1 MDFLRIQLISGEE
14 VTLSADDFVNL
25 VERPGFLSVTALK
38 QHCSSQ
44 LNISIYRQRLVYKEQ
59 VLKGEIALKDL
70 EFPAELQLLLVPLV
84 APDGKTRERFFDAA
98 LRGEELILK
107 SLLDEAI
114 DPDTTDAFENT
125 ALHFAVG
132 SSHVNV
138 VRLLL
143 EASADKDKVTLQRRN
158 WTPLNFAA
166 YAGDPDVLRLLLE
179 ARANPNGASL
189 PLRQAVKMGHVAA
202 AQMLL
207 DAGSKI
213 VPDQSQ
219 RSESESSSD
228 SESESMQLTATRM
241 GNTEILRL
249 LLEARANP
257 DEKTHGAS
265 PLLAAAQQGH
275 VAAAELLLQFGADKN
290 QMAMMPSG
298 KSKVPRTALSAACHT
313 GRIGVVRLL
322 LSVGANKDRALD
334 KEDVPL
340 TAAARAGRTR
350 VVDLLLQA
358 GDDLNK
364 AIVTHQSP
372 LCVTKKR
379 RCDT

>member
-1 MDFLRIQLISGEE
+1 M
-14 VTLSADDFVNL
+14 
-25 VERPGFLSVTALK
+25 
-38 QHCSSQ
+38 
-44 LNISIYRQRLVYKEQ
+44 
-59 VLKGEIALKDL
+59 
-70 EFPAELQLLLVPLV
+70 ELQLLLVPLV
-84 APDGKTRERFFDAA
+84 VPDGATRSMFFDAA

-114 DPDTTDAFENT
+114 DPDTTDAFEST

-143 EASADKDKVTLQRRN
+143 EAGADKDKVTLQKRN

-166 YAGDPDVLRLLLE
+166 YTGDLDVLRLLLG

-219 RSESESSSD
+219 RSESESSS
-228 SESESMQLTATRM
+228 ESDSMQLTATRM

-257 DEKTHGAS
+257 DEKTHGVS

-298 KSKVPRTALSAACHT
+298 KTEVPRTALSAACHT

-322 LSVGANKDRALD
+322 LSVGANKEQRYTKGIGGGHRAWTLHVKYEAD
-334 KEDVPL
+334 
-340 TAAARAGRTR
+340 
-350 VVDLLLQA
+350 
-358 GDDLNK
+358 
-364 AIVTHQSP
+364 
-372 LCVTKKR
+372 C
-379 RCDT
+379 

>member
-1 MDFLRIQLISGEE
+1 MTNKAFGSLKDCWFTKSCTNWEGCSTAISCPSA
-14 VTLSADDFVNL
+14 VLSTDHTV
-25 VERPGFLSVTALK
+25 
-38 QHCSSQ
+38 CY
-44 LNISIYRQRLVYKEQ
+44 NISFTDYDKIPNIYEYPKIMVRLMR
-59 VLKGEIALKDL
+59 
-70 EFPAELQLLLVPLV
+70 FPAELQLLLVPLV
-84 APDGKTRERFFDAA
+84 VPDGKTRERFFDAA

-107 SLLDEAI
+107 SLLEEAI
-114 DPDTTDAFENT
+114 DPDTTGAFENT

-143 EASADKDKVTLQRRN
+143 EASADKDKVNLQRRN

-213 VPDQSQ
+213 PDQSQ

-298 KSKVPRTALSAACHT
+298 KSTVPRTALSAACHT

-322 LSVGANKDRALD
+322 LSVGAS
-334 KEDVPL
+334 KEQ
-340 TAAARAGRTR
+340 RY
-350 VVDLLLQA
+350 
-358 GDDLNK
+358 
-364 AIVTHQSP
+364 
-372 LCVTKKR
+372 TKGLGGGAPGI
-379 RCDT
+379 DIT

>member
-1 MDFLRIQLISGEE
+1 M
-14 VTLSADDFVNL
+14 
-25 VERPGFLSVTALK
+25 
-38 QHCSSQ
+38 CY
-44 LNISIYRQRLVYKEQ
+44 NISFTDYDKIPNIYEYPKIMVRLMR
-59 VLKGEIALKDL
+59 
-70 EFPAELQLLLVPLV
+70 FPAELQLLLVPLV

-322 LSVGANKDRALD
+322 LSVGANKEQRYTKGLGGGHRAWALH
-334 KEDVPL
+334 
-340 TAAARAGRTR
+340 
-350 VVDLLLQA
+350 
-358 GDDLNK
+358 NK
-364 AIVTHQSP
+364 YEPH
-372 LCVTKKR
+372 C
-379 RCDT
+379 